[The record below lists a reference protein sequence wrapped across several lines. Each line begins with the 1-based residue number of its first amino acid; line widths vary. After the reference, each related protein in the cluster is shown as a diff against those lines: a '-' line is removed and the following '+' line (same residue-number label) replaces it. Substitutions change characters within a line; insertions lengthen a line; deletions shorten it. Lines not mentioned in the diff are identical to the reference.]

1 MSTGRTTTT
10 FSASAYRKV
19 GQKAAAALCSERDA
33 ERAER
38 KAEHDAKQGQIRKRV
53 IEFATYLFGQLPA
66 PEDIE
71 KLPMLAGSTLI
82 GIARPPSK
90 EEMEVEIDGRLETA
104 KVPKYP
110 ATETHFAGYDA
121 ATGELA
127 DPEKDGHPLVAL
139 LQGFRSK
146 DNGVLG
152 KSDPKTLPD
161 GMTAIDRLNAML
173 IASLGPDEDI
183 DSCPCVR
190 LHWNAR
196 PGGARGR
203 GAQEDG
209 RLEIRL
215 VWDLKAW
222 DDWNVKRA
230 EKQRKGRQE
239 RQDGRGERGG
249 RGHGRGR
256 EDGVAAGGSESG
268 QLTLDEHMSRQA
280 RKRGSP
286 RPRTPPGPPPET
298 KEGETF
304 IPVSGRRRAGR
315 GAAQ

>member
-90 EEMEVEIDGRLETA
+90 EEMEVEIDGRVETA

-196 PGGARGR
+196 PRGTG

-215 VWDLKAW
+215 VWDLGAW
-222 DDWNVKRA
+222 EGWLAK
-230 EKQRKGRQE
+230 
-239 RQDGRGERGG
+239 RGERAGRVQARRGGGASG
-249 RGHGRGR
+249 RGGASGG
-256 EDGVAAGGSESG
+256 EASGSEKRTV
-268 QLTLDEHMSRQA
+268 TLDEHMA
-280 RKRGSP
+280 RMGGRVGGGGGGGATASEAGS
-286 RPRTPPGPPPET
+286 GSGGSGL
-298 KEGETF
+298 KDGETF
-304 IPVSGRRRAGR
+304 TVVRSRRRAGR
-315 GAAQ
+315 GGE